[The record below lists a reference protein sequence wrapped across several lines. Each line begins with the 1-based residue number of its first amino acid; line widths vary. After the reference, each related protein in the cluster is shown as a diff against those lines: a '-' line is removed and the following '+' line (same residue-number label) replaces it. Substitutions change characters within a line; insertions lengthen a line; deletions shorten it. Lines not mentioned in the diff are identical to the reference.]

1 MQDKNITT
9 NPVVPDPIAAATAMA
24 GRAMQGD
31 FVKKIVDKIK
41 ASENIL
47 IALSKDPSV
56 DDLAAA
62 IGLAMFLDGMQ
73 KHATAIYSGKTPAA
87 IKFLQPDATFETN
100 TDSLRDFIIALNKEK
115 ADHLRYKL
123 EGDFV
128 KVFITPYKTTISEKD
143 LSFSHGDYNVD
154 FVIAINVA
162 SAGNLDEAL
171 KEHGRI
177 MHDASVVNITT
188 GAPGRFGEI
197 EWSDPGASSIC
208 EMMTNLIM
216 AIQGDDKP
224 LERDVATAL
233 LTGIVAA
240 TDRFSNERTNSDTMG
255 VASKLMSMGADQ
267 QLITSNVKGNEVV
280 HNEPGAAGAEVPTS
294 ALAGKAQDKT
304 NLEVKHEEADAG
316 GVKTEAVGTGNMA
329 SANATGAA
337 GASTAGATPATG
349 AGENPAVK
357 AAPSADDSAKAETI
371 PNITA
376 TNSVKPESVVVEPVI
391 PGANSGATGV
401 ASGTSVGAGAPKIV
415 SASSMPNRPE
425 DGATG
430 ESRPMAMSAPDDS
443 GIPQKGND
451 LQPPVPKGEKK
462 KNFAEMMEEAL
473 AEPVPMPANPNLVG
487 LPVVPADQNAAMAG
501 AASVNPIMNNG
512 AMAGAPGMAVPMTP
526 GQVGVVNNM
535 TTSPVMG
542 LPGQAPVMAQ
552 PGMMQAGVVAPGAV
566 PAAGTA
572 NVGVAPVT
580 AEVVSGAPV
589 VGASPVMT
597 VPGTTVPLMEPVANP
612 NTGIIPPPPTPLA
625 GTDMMPPVLPPVQM

>member
-1 MQDKNITT
+1 
-9 NPVVPDPIAAATAMA
+9 
-24 GRAMQGD
+24 MQGD